1 MGAAQTAT
9 GFLRPLQKVAGE
21 HLTST
26 EALRTFGVQVGI
38 ALGESFSAG
47 STKRQVWTSSVSC
60 GFIEELADE
69 DLCVEARSIVSKL
82 CESYATNVAYAAIKR
97 VESTE
102 LLVSILDEVLHR
114 RTRVMGTNRVARRSE
129 SVCASVWSLGGHAGG
144 KRGCHPVASLAGP
157 CCDALAAVEYR
168 AATTGSSGRGA
179 RSEQRRVFS
188 KRLYRKHCRWR
199 AQLERH
205 RGGAERDPQ
214 RTNGRTS
221 CAARRVQEKGRRC
234 GFQAPLPARRSRSP

>member
-21 HLTST
+21 HSTST

-60 GFIEELADE
+60 GFMEELADE
-69 DLCVEARSIVSKL
+69 DLCVEARSIVPKL

-102 LLVSILDEVLHR
+102 LLVSTLDEVLHR

-129 SVCASVWSLGGHAGG
+129 SVCASVWSLGG
-144 KRGCHPVASLAGP
+144 
-157 CCDALAAVEYR
+157 
-168 AATTGSSGRGA
+168 
-179 RSEQRRVFS
+179 
-188 KRLYRKHCRWR
+188 
-199 AQLERH
+199 
-205 RGGAERDPQ
+205 
-214 RTNGRTS
+214 
-221 CAARRVQEKGRRC
+221 
-234 GFQAPLPARRSRSP
+234 RRSRWGKKRLPSCRVTCWTLLRRSSGSGIQSRHDRLQWSWCPI

>member
-21 HLTST
+21 HSTST

-157 CCDALAAVEYR
+157 CCDALAS
-168 AATTGSSGRGA
+168 GSGIQSRHD
-179 RSEQRRVFS
+179 
-188 KRLYRKHCRWR
+188 RLQWSWC
-199 AQLERH
+199 
-205 RGGAERDPQ
+205 PI
-214 RTNGRTS
+214 
-221 CAARRVQEKGRRC
+221 
-234 GFQAPLPARRSRSP
+234 